1 MLRMDDDRLEWA
13 ALDPLILSGE
23 KLRFLAKV
31 RLATG
36 SELLE
41 ALEILQQR
49 YDVLRKSR
57 PTEFHCSHEEY
68 WKGFHS

>member
-1 MLRMDDDRLEWA
+1 MPRMNDDRLEWA

-23 KLRFLAKV
+23 KLRFLAQV

-36 SELLE
+36 SDLPE
-41 ALEILQQR
+41 ALEILQLR
-49 YDVLRKSR
+49 YEILRRSR